1 MALGTELTLTAEVLP
16 VDAKTFLD
24 RLETEWVREALVATG
39 TATVRKRRLPAE
51 QVVWLVIGMAMMRNR
66 SILDVA
72 DKLAIALPGAAVAP
86 SAIVQARQK
95 LGPEPVEW
103 LFRQSAQRWSSAR
116 GVAEKW
122 RGLLLLGAD
131 GTRFAVADSD
141 ANNAAFHKHTG
152 GNGTSSYPL
161 MRVLTVMLLRS
172 RICCDAEMG
181 SFAESELAVAKP
193 LWERIVDNS
202 LTIVDKG
209 FFNAPTLIPLASKGT
224 NRHWLTRSRNNSK
237 WEIVQELGPGEQLVR
252 LRVEKRTRQAH
263 PGLPEIWMMR
273 AIHWRDRKKGTPK
286 YLVTSLLDPGTHP
299 AEELREL
306 YLERWEQEL
315 AYDDLKTEQLEG
327 SHVLRSRSPEG
338 VRQEIWGT
346 LLAYNLIRLEM
357 AAVAAKAKVPPSRVS
372 FVQSLRL
379 ICDEWLW
386 LADTR
391 SPGAIPKHL
400 ASLRETLARL
410 ILPERRKRPPQP
422 RVVKPRPRKYDHKPQ
437 LTN

>member
-141 ANNAAFHKHTG
+141 ANNAAFH
-152 GNGTSSYPL
+152 
-161 MRVLTVMLLRS
+161 
-172 RICCDAEMG
+172 
-181 SFAESELAVAKP
+181 
-193 LWERIVDNS
+193 
-202 LTIVDKG
+202 
-209 FFNAPTLIPLASKGT
+209 
-224 NRHWLTRSRNNSK
+224 
-237 WEIVQELGPGEQLVR
+237 
-252 LRVEKRTRQAH
+252 
-263 PGLPEIWMMR
+263 
-273 AIHWRDRKKGTPK
+273 
-286 YLVTSLLDPGTHP
+286 
-299 AEELREL
+299 
-306 YLERWEQEL
+306 
-315 AYDDLKTEQLEG
+315 
-327 SHVLRSRSPEG
+327 
-338 VRQEIWGT
+338 
-346 LLAYNLIRLEM
+346 
-357 AAVAAKAKVPPSRVS
+357 
-372 FVQSLRL
+372 
-379 ICDEWLW
+379 
-386 LADTR
+386 
-391 SPGAIPKHL
+391 
-400 ASLRETLARL
+400 
-410 ILPERRKRPPQP
+410 
-422 RVVKPRPRKYDHKPQ
+422 
-437 LTN
+437 